1 VDYVDLLRSHNSNSH
16 PTNLCT
22 QHLILTTT
30 QTYRT
35 LTMPTYEITYQVNR
49 FLDYKVE
56 AESEEDAIKQINDD
70 LVDHHDDYTDYD
82 TSIIHSIKEQTNA

>member
-1 VDYVDLLRSHNSNSH
+1 MDLLHPHNTNGH

-30 QTYRT
+30 QTYRSN
-35 LTMPTYEITYQVNR
+35 TMPTYEITYQVNR
-49 FLDYKVE
+49 FLDYTVE
-56 AESEEDAIKQINDD
+56 ATSKEDAIEQIEQD
-70 LVDHHDDYTDYD
+70 LVDHCDDYTDYD